1 MTISKDSLTKQLLDI
16 SETFHNKTDKEIH
29 GLDIDLKEE
38 FEKAENIIKENE
50 KEANEKRS
58 AIIAPFFGGKKISS
72 HSGYDMTVFC
82 KSQQEAD
89 NAIETAKKIGYRN
102 ISTYVPKISDG
113 TPLGSI
119 DNPYYKFAVEI
130 LHNEERI
137 IGFTGYMFI
146 EMLKRITDSF
156 QEHIVHTYAHDNIVA
171 FTLRNKDVAE
181 KLENKL
187 SLNTDKLLEDNDIKT
202 KFKIKNKKE
211 RLDSYIVYLQIK

>member
-72 HSGYDMTVFC
+72 HSCYEMTVFC
-82 KSQQEAD
+82 KSQQEVED
-89 NAIETAKKIGYRN
+89 TIKKAKKIGYRN
-102 ISTYVPKISDG
+102 INTYSPKVSDG
-113 TPLGSI
+113 TPLGSM
-119 DNPYYKFAVEI
+119 DNPESKFAVDI
-130 LHNEERI
+130 NHNEELI
-137 IGFTGYMFI
+137 IGLSGASFVEI
-146 EMLKRITDSF
+146 LKPITDSI
-156 QEHIVHTYAHDNIVA
+156 QEHIVHTYAYSNIVA
-171 FTLRNKDVAE
+171 FTLRNKEIAE

-187 SLNTDKLLEDNDIKT
+187 NLNINKVFEENDIKT
-202 KFKIKNKKE
+202 TFKIQTNKE
-211 RLDSYIVYLQIK
+211 RLDNYIVSLQIN